1 MTSFTTLA
9 GPGVLPLEVIKALKK
24 NLEELGSSGL
34 EADGDIARSPV
45 FQEIVDEADARLR
58 RLLRIPD
65 EYSVLFLQ
73 GGASLQF
80 HVRSQS
86 SRPGGACRDNRHP
99 TWSQKAY
106 TEIGKLGGVRAV
118 WDGAEE
124 GFTRVRI
131 IRSTL

>member
-1 MTSFTTLA
+1 MTRLHNFGA
-9 GPGVLPLEVIKALKK
+9 GPGVLPLEVIKACKK

-34 EADGDIARSPV
+34 GLMETSHRSPV

-80 HVRSQS
+80 HMSALNLLDQGEHAEIIVT
-86 SRPGGACRDNRHP
+86 G

-106 TEIGKLGGVRAV
+106 TEIGKLSL
-118 WDGAEE
+118 
-124 GFTRVRI
+124 I
-131 IRSTL
+131 HI